1 MKSETRFLVTQT
13 VTFFDADPWGDNVDV
28 ENELGYVNSRV
39 ERLPGKLQAF
49 AKRWYEIQFSLR
61 LLRLCRRY
69 QAIAVGRY
77 GIWFPILQRCLGMK
91 KRIVMTDTEWH
102 ELEGGRVNRAAAL
115 ASAAV
120 CSNTRIEIQRYSRQ
134 YGIPREK
141 FVLVP
146 IAFQKRDVCKAS
158 DEGYVFSGGA
168 QGRDWGTLVSAVDG
182 LPYNVRVFAR
192 EKLARIPPNTTVELV
207 SRQEYFRQMAAAS
220 CVVVPLLP
228 EPMRVTGIITWA
240 TAMAMGKVVIV
251 TEPQGAPDYMEHG
264 ISGFYVNHHDAKALR
279 QCIELVMT
287 DTNLRRRV
295 GGAARERAWKEFSP
309 DSFRRNIVSLLEGNP
324 VREKEN

>member
-1 MKSETRFLVTQT
+1 MNSETRFLVTRT

-39 ERLPGKLQAF
+39 ERLPSKLQAF

-91 KRIVMTDTEWH
+91 KRIVMTDTEWQ

-120 CSNTRIEIQRYSRQ
+120 CSNTRIEIQRYSKQ
-134 YGIPREK
+134 YGIPRER

-146 IAFQKRDVCKAS
+146 LAFQRRDLHESS
-158 DEGYVFSGGA
+158 DKGYVFAGGT
-168 QGRDWGTLVSAVDG
+168 QGRDWQTLLDAVDG
-182 LPYNVRVFAR
+182 LPYPVKIFTNRKLPRV
-192 EKLARIPPNTTVELV
+192 PSNTTVEFV
-207 SRQEYFRQMAAAS
+207 SREKFYRRMAAAS

-228 EPMRVTGIITWA
+228 EPLRITGTTTWTA
-240 TAMAMGKVVIV
+240 AMAMGKVVIV
-251 TEPQGAPDYMEHG
+251 TEPFGAPDYMEHG
-264 ISGFYVNHHDAKALR
+264 VSGFYVGYGDAQALR
-279 QCIELVMT
+279 QCIQLVMG
-287 DTNLRRRV
+287 DPELRRRV
-295 GGAARERAWKEFSP
+295 GQSARERAWREFSP
-309 DSFRRNIVSLLEGNP
+309 EEFRRHVLSLLRGDVIGN
-324 VREKEN
+324 